1 MEEKLNLLKALL
13 AEVANL
19 TAANAILNWDQLVN
33 MPGGAA
39 EDRGEQI
46 ATLENIAHAK
56 ATSDELGKL
65 LDDLAG
71 ETQQMDPESDEV
83 CLIRQQN
90 ATLINRPKYLRN
102 L

>member
-1 MEEKLNLLKALL
+1 MEEKINQLKALL

-19 TAANAILNWDQLVN
+19 NAANAILNWDQLVN

-46 ATLENIAHAK
+46 ATLENIVHAK

-65 LDDLAG
+65 LDDLVG
-71 ETQQMDPESDEV
+71 DTQQMDP
-83 CLIRQQN
+83 
-90 ATLINRPKYLRN
+90 
-102 L
+102 

>member
-1 MEEKLNLLKALL
+1 MEEKLNQLKALL
-13 AEVANL
+13 AEIANL
-19 TAANAILNWDQLVN
+19 NAANAILNWDQLVN

-65 LDDLAG
+65 LDDLA
-71 ETQQMDPESDEV
+71 EDTKQLDPESDEV
-83 CLIRQQN
+83 CLIRSQN
-90 ATLINRPKYLRN
+90 AIMINRPKFLRN